1 MKAHNDNSGK
11 QLQEIRKNSSW
22 IKGVFEMKITS
33 QIQSLK
39 VSLRQG
45 LKITVPAKLLGGL
58 ALGAMLLTAVALPSG
73 AAQASPLTE
82 LPGGEVV
89 MDIENEGGTVGLFEP
104 WEFGQGTNPYLDNGK
119 SVRGGVLGAPLYIAE
134 AAAGSDLG
142 GGITDFEEAYTT
154 KVNAGSDLGGGIT
167 DFEEAY
173 TTKVNV
179 SSDLGG
185 GITDFEEAYTSEVN
199 VVSDLGVGE
208 QANIFPEVEL

>member
-11 QLQEIRKNSSW
+11 QLQETQKNSSW
-22 IKGVFEMKITS
+22 IKGVFEMKIVS
-33 QIQSLK
+33 QIENAK

-58 ALGAMLLTAVALPSG
+58 ALGAMLMTAVALPSG

-89 MDIENEGGTVGLFEP
+89 MDIENEGGTVGLFEV

-119 SVRGGVLGAPLYIAE
+119 SVQGGVLAAPLYIAVPPV
-134 AAAGSDLG
+134 GSDLG

-154 KVNAGSDLGGGIT
+154 KVNL
-167 DFEEAY
+167 
-173 TTKVNV
+173 
-179 SSDLGG
+179 SSDLG
-185 GITDFEEAYTSEVN
+185 
-199 VVSDLGVGE
+199 
-208 QANIFPEVEL
+208 